1 VSGSSRGYAASG
13 VTPALPAWLPRPS
26 QRTRERALIFAV
38 SLLVIGTAINQAQ
51 GESTA
56 TAVIS
61 IAASLFVIPA
71 LVLRKRRPGLALGII
86 VAAGLCM
93 PSNVML
99 ALPAIIVVYTI
110 AATGSLQA
118 ATTASAAVVAAS
130 IARPLIWNH
139 LGAGELVTVLLECA
153 VAVAFGLNTA
163 SRRATMDALRDRAE
177 RLDRERELLAERA
190 VTEER
195 LRLAR
200 ELHDAVGHD
209 VSLMIVQAQALGAT
223 SADES
228 VHHATT
234 GIADF
239 GRHAMAEL
247 QRTLNLL
254 RSPIEDGATRAP
266 RPGLA
271 ALEALLEQSRAGG
284 LAVELQVEGA
294 PVLLSAS
301 LDLSAYRIVQE
312 ALTNVRRHAGP
323 ARATVTI
330 GYRPDALELTI
341 VDTGTGAAANGSGGH
356 GITGMRERAAMFGG
370 TLTAGPQ
377 PERGYAVR
385 ATLPYEA
392 TPS

>member
-1 VSGSSRGYAASG
+1 
-13 VTPALPAWLPRPS
+13 
-26 QRTRERALIFAV
+26 
-38 SLLVIGTAINQAQ
+38 
-51 GESTA
+51 
-56 TAVIS
+56 
-61 IAASLFVIPA
+61 
-71 LVLRKRRPGLALGII
+71 
-86 VAAGLCM
+86 
-93 PSNVML
+93 
-99 ALPAIIVVYTI
+99 
-110 AATGSLQA
+110 
-118 ATTASAAVVAAS
+118 
-130 IARPLIWNH
+130 
-139 LGAGELVTVLLECA
+139 
-153 VAVAFGLNTA
+153 
-163 SRRATMDALRDRAE
+163 
-177 RLDRERELLAERA
+177 
-190 VTEER
+190 
-195 LRLAR
+195 
-200 ELHDAVGHD
+200 
-209 VSLMIVQAQALGAT
+209 
-223 SADES
+223 
-228 VHHATT
+228 
-234 GIADF
+234 
-239 GRHAMAEL
+239 MAEP

-377 PERGYAVR
+377 PERGYEVR